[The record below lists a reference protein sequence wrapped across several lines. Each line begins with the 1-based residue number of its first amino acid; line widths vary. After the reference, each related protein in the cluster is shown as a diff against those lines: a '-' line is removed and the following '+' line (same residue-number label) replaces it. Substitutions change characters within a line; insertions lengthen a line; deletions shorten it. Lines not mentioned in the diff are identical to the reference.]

1 MPNFVINLALLPLLY
16 RNSNNI
22 NFEIMRNLSIILL
35 CCFVLCSCQKKTESL
50 YPSNRTPLTPN
61 SFIELP
67 LGAIQAEGWLKERLI
82 RQKNGL
88 TGHLDEIYP
97 LVMGDTNGWLGGDG
111 DQWERGPYWIDGL
124 LPLAYI
130 LNDEEMKQKAQRWVE
145 WALDSQREDG
155 YFGPQVSYPNDIPGL
170 QRDNSEDWWPK
181 MVMLKVLQQYYSAT
195 GDERVISLMSDYFRY
210 QLKEL
215 PAKPLDF
222 RTFWPRYRG
231 GDNLMS
237 VLWLYNITG
246 DKELLKLADIIYEQT
261 FDYITTFNSYN
272 WWATGN
278 MHCVNLAQGL
288 KTPAIYG
295 QYKNKTYNLSVLKK
309 GFTDMLTFLG
319 YPHGGFGGD
328 EALHGNNPTQGT
340 ELCTLVE
347 YMFSLE
353 KMLQISGDLDY
364 AEQLERIAFN
374 ALPAQSDDDYMNR
387 QYFQQTNQVCVTKH
401 DRNFDTNH
409 AGTDILFSLLG
420 GYPCC
425 TANMHQGFPK
435 FVQNLWYATSDN
447 GLAAVVYSPSEVTA
461 KVGSGV
467 EVLIKE
473 KTEYPFSDRINLLI
487 SLEKEVDFPLYLR
500 IPSWCDEPSVMLNAN
515 PVDLKIN
522 DGLFCM
528 KHVWKDGDEVQ
539 IHFPMKVRISN
550 WYERSAS
557 VERGPLVYA
566 LKMEENRTEK
576 KFEGED
582 AKWHG
587 DNYIEITSKSAWN
600 YALVD
605 CPQEEIEAQYQV
617 FVEDEILDFPWNV
630 ENAPVEIQ
638 TIARKL
644 PLWKMYNESAGPLP
658 YSIAYGI
665 SAEEPE
671 SITLIPYGCT
681 KLRITEF
688 PVTGHYTI
696 K

>member
-1 MPNFVINLALLPLLY
+1 MK
-16 RNSNNI
+16 NI
-22 NFEIMRNLSIILL
+22 CIVAILL
-35 CCFVLCSCQKKTESL
+35 FCLITFSCQNKPEKASI
-50 YPSNRTPLTPN
+50 YPNNRSPLAEN

-67 LGAIQAEGWLKERLI
+67 LGAIQAEGWLKERLV

-88 TGHLDEIYP
+88 TGHLDKLYP
-97 LVMGDTNGWLGGDG
+97 LVMGESNGWLGGDG

-130 LNDEEMKQKAQRWVE
+130 LDDNTLKQKAQRWVE
-145 WALDSQREDG
+145 WSINSQREDG
-155 YFGPQVSYPNDIPGL
+155 YFGPQTSYPNDIPGV

-181 MVMLKVLQQYYSAT
+181 MVMLKVLQQYYLAT
-195 GDERVISLMSDYFRY
+195 NDERVISLMTKYFHY

-215 PAKPLDF
+215 PGKPLDF
-222 RTFWPRYRG
+222 RTFWPKYRG
-231 GDNLMS
+231 GDNLMV

-246 DKELLKLADIIYEQT
+246 DTELLKLADIIYKQT
-261 FDYITTFNSYN
+261 FDYHTTFNSYN
-272 WWATGN
+272 WWTTGS
-278 MHCVNLAQGL
+278 MHCVNLAQGM
-288 KTPAIYG
+288 KTPAIYA
-295 QYKNKTYNLSVLKK
+295 QYKNKEDNLSVLKK
-309 GFTDMLTFLG
+309 GFTDIVTFLG

-353 KMLQISGDLDY
+353 KILQISGDLDY
-364 AEQLERIAFN
+364 ADQIERIAFN

-409 AGTDILFSLLG
+409 AGTDVLFSLLG

-447 GLAAVVYSPSEVTA
+447 GLALLIYSPSKVKA
-461 KVGSGV
+461 KVGDGT
-467 EVLIKE
+467 EVSIEE
-473 KTEYPFSDRINLLI
+473 KTDYPFSENIILSVNPG
-487 SLEKEVDFPLYLR
+487 KEVDFPLYLR
-500 IPSWCDEPSVMLNAN
+500 IPSWSKNASVKVNGTL
-515 PVDLKIN
+515 VDTKTDNNLLCIQRI
-522 DGLFCM
+522 
-528 KHVWKDGDEVQ
+528 WKQGDEVQ
-539 IHFPMKVRISN
+539 IVFPMEVRITN

-557 VERGPLVYA
+557 IERGPLVYA
-566 LKMEENRTEK
+566 LKMDEKWMDK
-576 KFEGED
+576 KFAGED

-587 DNYIEITSKSAWN
+587 DNYFEIISNTPWN

-605 CPQEEIEAQYQV
+605 CKKEEIPDQFQV
-617 FVEDEILDFPWNV
+617 AIANKVDSFPWNV
-630 ENAPVEIQ
+630 QHAPIAIK
-638 TIARKL
+638 TIAKQV
-644 PLWKMYNESAGPLP
+644 PNWQMYNNTAGQIP
-658 YSIAYGI
+658 YSIAYGMPVG
-665 SAEEPE
+665 ETD

-681 KLRITEF
+681 KLRIAEF
-688 PVTGHYTI
+688 PVTGQYTI